1 MLEKIKEIP
10 FIDES
15 SAVRIKTLAS
25 GKVTLERNDKV
36 LWGSETVSIEHT
48 AEVDCYVEASK
59 FFNLLPEIKSIEQST
74 CLVVTLNNNARYEL
88 PYIDVSWETQT
99 MPETY
104 ADTVNFKLADL
115 MLCTLNNLIK
125 PELQC
130 IYIDTEGAV
139 SCDFVS
145 ACISKEVRT
154 TTPFLL
160 PPDVQA
166 LVDGRSCKVQIE
178 GDKIYIQASDFN
190 IVTTKPTSGEEPWWE
205 QLRAMVFGP
214 EAVEFKN
221 ATTLKDSLKRLS
233 MFNDYISFNGEK
245 VIAGENYEPFN
256 FTDLGNM
263 QYEIEKVNKVL
274 TTTESIAE
282 KEGNLLFKNENSIFL
297 VSPMDEA

>member
-15 SAVRIKTLAS
+15 SAVRVRTLEN
-25 GKVTLERNDKV
+25 GKIGLERNDRV
-36 LWGSETVSIEHT
+36 LWASEGTDIQ
-48 AEVDCYVEASK
+48 AGGIDCYVEANK
-59 FFNLLPEIKSIEQST
+59 FFNLLPEIKTLEQGT
-74 CLVVTLNNNARYEL
+74 CLVITLNNNARYEL
-88 PYIDVSWETQT
+88 PYIDVTWDTQT

-130 IYIDTEGAV
+130 VYIDEKGAV

-145 ACISKEVRT
+145 ACISKEVKS

-166 LVDGRSCKVQIE
+166 LVDGRSCKVLVKD
-178 GDKIYIQASDFN
+178 GKIYIQASDFN
-190 IVTTKPTSGEEPWWE
+190 IVTTQPTHTDDAWWE
-205 QLRAMVFGP
+205 DLRGMMADNIQTKSTEELASG
-214 EAVEFKN
+214 
-221 ATTLKDSLKRLS
+221 LKRLV
-233 MFNDYISFNGEK
+233 MFDDYIKFDGEK
-245 VIAGENYEPFN
+245 VFAGENYEPFN
-256 FTDLGNM
+256 FTNLGENK
-263 QYEIEKVNKVL
+263 YEIEKVSKVL
-274 TTTESIAE
+274 TTATGIAQI
-282 KEGNLLFKNENSIFL
+282 EGNLIFTNDSSVFL